1 MNKRILSSVLII
13 ALIIS
18 AFCVSAA
25 AVSNED
31 FKLVAPSDVTVDG
44 KTNQTVEV
52 TFAPVNDINVR
63 ATAGTFSVDES
74 AVSYFTFS
82 DYRCAYTVGGINE
95 VDTASGHF
103 QYTDVADTGINVAAN
118 GSIVTAIYTVAGNT
132 PSGDYTISLT
142 KALIKDS
149 EGSQFKNATYTATI
163 KVTNTYKP
171 TVDVESVTLSESKLD
186 MFVGDSETLTATVL
200 PAEATEKDVTWTSSD
215 PKVATVD
222 ENGKVT
228 AVKAGTATITVS
240 VKSNPELTDTCEVTV
255 TDQIF
260 PVTGVALTPDK
271 ATLNVGETQKLTVE
285 FAPTNATN
293 KHVTWVSSNE
303 AVATVAD
310 GIVTAVGK
318 GTATITVTT
327 EDGNHTATCE
337 ITVKIPVSGVT
348 LNPTSIALVVGSTK
362 QLIATV
368 EPANADDSTVIWR
381 SGDTNVA
388 TVDQNGN
395 VTAVGV
401 GSTTI
406 TATAGGKNATCKI
419 TVTAKPVPIE
429 GIALSNAEVSV
440 GRTIQLEPVFTPA
453 NTTQRDV
460 KWSSSNN
467 MIATIDANGRVRGV
481 AEGKVTITVTSTV
494 NSTISATCVVT
505 VTPAKDDP
513 VVPGIGAIIGALGN
527 GSLPFNDVTARD
539 YFYDAVKWA
548 VDQGITSGTSR
559 YTFSPDA
566 PCTRAQVVTFLWRAA
581 GCPQPS
587 SKTNPF
593 TDVHAD
599 DYFYTA
605 VLWAVEN
612 GITKGT
618 SAKTFSP
625 DATVTRAQVV
635 TFLWRAN
642 GQPAA
647 GNSGFADVSADKY
660 YATAVAW
667 AVFQRIT
674 TGTGFGVFSPDAAC
688 TRAQI
693 VTFLYRAN

>member
-103 QYTDVADTGINVAAN
+103 QYIDIADTGINVAAN

-215 PKVATVD
+215 ASVATVV
-222 ENGKVT
+222 NGKVT
-228 AVKAGTATITVS
+228 AVGAGDA
-240 VKSNPELTDTCEVTV
+240 
-255 TDQIF
+255 
-260 PVTGVALTPDK
+260 
-271 ATLNVGETQKLTVE
+271 
-285 FAPTNATN
+285 
-293 KHVTWVSSNE
+293 
-303 AVATVAD
+303 
-310 GIVTAVGK
+310 
-318 GTATITVTT
+318 
-327 EDGNHTATCE
+327 
-337 ITVKIPVSGVT
+337 
-348 LNPTSIALVVGSTK
+348 
-362 QLIATV
+362 
-368 EPANADDSTVIWR
+368 
-381 SGDTNVA
+381 
-388 TVDQNGN
+388 
-395 VTAVGV
+395 
-401 GSTTI
+401 TI
-406 TATAGGKNATCKI
+406 TATAGGKSASCKVTVSTKTPEPVLITGITLKDTSMKVGDKKTLTAVIEPTDATNQALRWSIVNSEIASIDETTGVVTALKEGTTTVTVKATDGSGVSATCK
-419 TVTAKPVPIE
+419 
-429 GIALSNAEVSV
+429 
-440 GRTIQLEPVFTPA
+440 
-453 NTTQRDV
+453 
-460 KWSSSNN
+460 
-467 MIATIDANGRVRGV
+467 
-481 AEGKVTITVTSTV
+481 
-494 NSTISATCVVT
+494 VT
-505 VTPAKDDP
+505 VTKKDSTI
-513 VVPGIGAIIGALGN
+513 VTPGDDTGAGVIAGGAIIGALGN

-587 SKTNPF
+587 SKTTPF

-612 GITKGT
+612 GITNGT
-618 SAKTFSP
+618 SVKTFSP

-647 GNSGFADVSADKY
+647 GNSGFLDVSSNAY
-660 YATAVAW
+660 YARAVDW
-667 AVFQRIT
+667 AFTNGIT
-674 TGTGFGVFSPDAAC
+674 TGMDYGAFGPDTAC

-693 VTFLYRAN
+693 VTFLYRAR

>member
-82 DYRCAYTVGGINE
+82 DSRCAYTVGGINE

-103 QYTDVADTGINVAAN
+103 QYIDIADTGINVAAN

-215 PKVATVD
+215 ASVATVV
-222 ENGKVT
+222 NGKVT
-228 AVKAGTATITVS
+228 AVGAGDA
-240 VKSNPELTDTCEVTV
+240 
-255 TDQIF
+255 
-260 PVTGVALTPDK
+260 
-271 ATLNVGETQKLTVE
+271 
-285 FAPTNATN
+285 
-293 KHVTWVSSNE
+293 
-303 AVATVAD
+303 
-310 GIVTAVGK
+310 
-318 GTATITVTT
+318 
-327 EDGNHTATCE
+327 
-337 ITVKIPVSGVT
+337 
-348 LNPTSIALVVGSTK
+348 
-362 QLIATV
+362 
-368 EPANADDSTVIWR
+368 
-381 SGDTNVA
+381 
-388 TVDQNGN
+388 
-395 VTAVGV
+395 
-401 GSTTI
+401 TI
-406 TATAGGKNATCKI
+406 TATAGGKRASCKVTVSTKTPEPVLITGITLKDTSMKVGDKKTLTAVIEPTDATNQALRWSIVNSEIASIDETTGVVTALKEGTTTVTVKATDGSGVSATCK
-419 TVTAKPVPIE
+419 
-429 GIALSNAEVSV
+429 
-440 GRTIQLEPVFTPA
+440 
-453 NTTQRDV
+453 
-460 KWSSSNN
+460 
-467 MIATIDANGRVRGV
+467 
-481 AEGKVTITVTSTV
+481 
-494 NSTISATCVVT
+494 VT
-505 VTPAKDDP
+505 VTKKDSTI
-513 VVPGIGAIIGALGN
+513 VTPGDDTGAGVIAGGAIIGALGN

-559 YTFSPDA
+559 NTFSPAA
-566 PCTRAQVVTFLWRAA
+566 PC
-581 GCPQPS
+581 
-587 SKTNPF
+587 
-593 TDVHAD
+593 
-599 DYFYTA
+599 
-605 VLWAVEN
+605 
-612 GITKGT
+612 
-618 SAKTFSP
+618 
-625 DATVTRAQVV
+625 TRAQVV

-647 GNSGFADVSADKY
+647 GNSGFLDVSSNAY
-660 YATAVAW
+660 YARAVDW
-667 AVFQRIT
+667 AFANGIT
-674 TGTGFGVFSPDAAC
+674 TGMDYGAFGPDTAC

-693 VTFLYRAN
+693 VTFLYRAR